1 MTCSRILFDKNDD
14 VFLTGL
20 KSHHKNVAS
29 IGRPKVRSWVIPIGV
44 QAACE
49 LRNPSI
55 SFLVTFLKSRPTI
68 SILVAPLL
76 LLPSCSRSRR
86 AGSLW
91 PAPLTARMIE
101 FRWGWLSQLL
111 SNWICNSWTSI
122 HLWGSRWSAIEWVPT
137 GELIDASHLVEQAKM
152 TMMTMETIMTM
163 MVIMTIMTGKGAGWW
178 QSPGETSQW
187 AAADCQHWIRRIG
200 DFFRHAPEFA
210 PASGLGS
217 QPQLPA
223 MSKSSSVY
231 EQKTQPGE
239 DIGLR
244 RMWSNS
250 NYLTQ
255 FPLSSPLGPESV
267 VDEGVLHQCR
277 EDKPNAD
284 ALKSQLFLYHAILN
298 RIQVEKAILKKKSKK
313 HCDFFQVFHLMHG
326 THSVE
331 CLVWLWNP
339 CCMHLMEIYLI

>member
-1 MTCSRILFDKNDD
+1 MTFPSSLVSRTHSLSPFNMTCSRILFDKNDD

-20 KSHHKNVAS
+20 KPHHKNVAS

-44 QAACE
+44 EAACE

-76 LLPSCSRSRR
+76 LPSCSRSRR

-101 FRWGWLSQLL
+101 FGWGWLSQLL
-111 SNWICNSWTSI
+111 SNWICDAWTSI
-122 HLWGSRWSAIEWVPT
+122 HLRGSRWSAIEWVPT
-137 GELIDASHLVEQAKM
+137 GELADAGHLVEQAKM
-152 TMMTMETIMTM
+152 TMMTMETIMIM

-200 DFFRHAPEFA
+200 DFFHHAPEFA
-210 PASGLGS
+210 LASGLGS

-223 MSKSSSVY
+223 IFKTSSVFSG
-231 EQKTQPGE
+231 QAR
-239 DIGLR
+239 IGSEYMPLFGVSR
-244 RMWSNS
+244 KSCT
-250 NYLTQ
+250 YGTVLTNGNI
-255 FPLSSPLGPESV
+255 PSSSPLDVRRYRIE
-267 VDEGVLHQCR
+267 
-277 EDKPNAD
+277 KK
-284 ALKSQLFLYHAILN
+284 LK
-298 RIQVEKAILKKKSKK
+298 
-313 HCDFFQVFHLMHG
+313 
-326 THSVE
+326 
-331 CLVWLWNP
+331 
-339 CCMHLMEIYLI
+339 

>member
-1 MTCSRILFDKNDD
+1 
-14 VFLTGL
+14 
-20 KSHHKNVAS
+20 
-29 IGRPKVRSWVIPIGV
+29 
-44 QAACE
+44 
-49 LRNPSI
+49 
-55 SFLVTFLKSRPTI
+55 
-68 SILVAPLL
+68 
-76 LLPSCSRSRR
+76 
-86 AGSLW
+86 
-91 PAPLTARMIE
+91 
-101 FRWGWLSQLL
+101 
-111 SNWICNSWTSI
+111 
-122 HLWGSRWSAIEWVPT
+122 
-137 GELIDASHLVEQAKM
+137 
-152 TMMTMETIMTM
+152 
-163 MVIMTIMTGKGAGWW
+163 MTGKGAGWW

-200 DFFRHAPEFA
+200 DFFHHAPEFA

-217 QPQLPA
+217 QPQLPT

-244 RMWSNS
+244 RNWSNS